1 MDAKLK
7 SHFINIY
14 CMILADGK
22 VDQKEL
28 NSMYEIGTRIYNVS
42 PEEINKVLLSG
53 EVVFYKPESEEDR
66 ILYLYDLA
74 CISVSD
80 KVIPAAERMLL
91 ENYARKFDVEESQI
105 PNLVELLIDCA
116 KKNLSQSELLN
127 ELNNQQ

>member
-28 NSMYEIGTRIYNVS
+28 NSMYEIGTRVYNVS

-66 ILYLYDLA
+66 VLYLYDLA

-105 PNLVELLIDCA
+105 PNLVEFLIDCA

>member
-66 ILYLYDLA
+66 VLYLYDLA

-105 PNLVELLIDCA
+105 PNLVEFLIDCA

>member
-1 MDAKLK
+1 
-7 SHFINIY
+7 
-14 CMILADGK
+14 
-22 VDQKEL
+22 
-28 NSMYEIGTRIYNVS
+28 MYEIGTRIYNVS

-66 ILYLYDLA
+66 VLYLYDLA

-105 PNLVELLIDCA
+105 PNLVEFLIDCA